1 MSDEPKNDET
11 PEEEAAEAA
20 APEEITPA
28 EAAPEETAPEEV
40 KAEAEEATEAA
51 AEPEKEAAALEEPA
65 EEEATPA
72 EAADA
77 SAASEEAAP
86 EEEPAE
92 EEPAEEEPA
101 EEEPAEEEPA
111 EEEAA
116 PAEAAD
122 ASAASEE
129 AAPEEEPAEEEA
141 APANAADASAA
152 SEEAAPAEEAAEPEK
167 SDKVRKAEE
176 ILRQNAPRSR
186 DEDLENA
193 FEKVVHINRCAKV
206 VKGGRRF
213 SFSALVVSG
222 DREGKVGFG
231 FGKAQEVAEC
241 IKKASE
247 ASKREM
253 VKVDITENTIPHR
266 VVGEHGGGRV
276 LLRPASP
283 GTGLIAGGG
292 VRAVVEAAGI
302 KDVLAKSLGS
312 KNPANVIKATLN
324 ALEQL
329 RSKEEIY
336 SLRGKKLAEKK
347 SI

>member
-1 MSDEPKNDET
+1 MPPAKQVSTSKNFLMSEETKNDET
-11 PEEEAAEAA
+11 PEEEVAADAASEKAAE
-20 APEEITPA
+20 TPA
-28 EAAPEETAPEEV
+28 EEV
-40 KAEAEEATEAA
+40 KAEAE
-51 AEPEKEAAALEEPA
+51 
-65 EEEATPA
+65 
-72 EAADA
+72 
-77 SAASEEAAP
+77 
-86 EEEPAE
+86 
-92 EEPAEEEPA
+92 
-101 EEEPAEEEPA
+101 
-111 EEEAA
+111 A
-116 PAEAAD
+116 PAEAA
-122 ASAASEE
+122 AAE
-129 AAPEEEPAEEEA
+129 AAA
-141 APANAADASAA
+141 A
-152 SEEAAPAEEAAEPEK
+152 EAAPAEEPVEAPAEEVKTEAEAAPEAPAEEVKAEAEPPAEAETPAEAAPAAEGEQK
-167 SDKVRKAEE
+167 FDKLKKAEE
-176 ILRQNAPRSR
+176 ILRSNAPPSARG
-186 DEDLENA
+186 EDMENA

-247 ASKREM
+247 SSKRAM
-253 VKVDITENTIPHR
+253 ISVNITENTIPHR
-266 VVGEHGGGRV
+266 VIGEHGGGRV

-312 KNPANVIKATLN
+312 NNQANVIKATLN

-347 SI
+347 SL

>member
-11 PEEEAAEAA
+11 SEEEAAEAA
-20 APEEITPA
+20 ASGETTPA
-28 EAAPEETAPEEV
+28 EDAPEETAPEEVKAEATEATEATAEPEKEEAAPEEPAEEAVAPEETAPEEV

-51 AEPEKEAAALEEPA
+51 AEPEKEEATPEEPA
-65 EEEATPA
+65 EEAV
-72 EAADA
+72 
-77 SAASEEAAP
+77 AP
-86 EEEPAE
+86 EEVD
-92 EEPAEEEPA
+92 
-101 EEEPAEEEPA
+101 
-111 EEEAA
+111 A
-116 PAEAAD
+116 PA
-122 ASAASEE
+122 
-129 AAPEEEPAEEEA
+129 
-141 APANAADASAA
+141 
-152 SEEAAPAEEAAEPEK
+152 EAAEPEK
-167 SDKVRKAEE
+167 SDKVKKAEE

-186 DEDLENA
+186 DEDFENA

-312 KNPANVIKATLN
+312 NNPANVIKATLN

-329 RSKEEIY
+329 RSKEDIY

-347 SI
+347 SL

>member
-11 PEEEAAEAA
+11 SEEEAAEAA
-20 APEEITPA
+20 ASGETTPA
-28 EAAPEETAPEEV
+28 EDAPEETAPEEVKAEATEATAEPEKEEAAPEEPAEEAVAPEETAPEEV

-51 AEPEKEAAALEEPA
+51 AEPEKEEATPEEPA
-65 EEEATPA
+65 EEAV
-72 EAADA
+72 
-77 SAASEEAAP
+77 AP
-86 EEEPAE
+86 EEVD
-92 EEPAEEEPA
+92 
-101 EEEPAEEEPA
+101 
-111 EEEAA
+111 A
-116 PAEAAD
+116 PA
-122 ASAASEE
+122 
-129 AAPEEEPAEEEA
+129 
-141 APANAADASAA
+141 
-152 SEEAAPAEEAAEPEK
+152 EAAEPEK
-167 SDKVRKAEE
+167 SDKVKKAEE

-186 DEDLENA
+186 DEDFENA

-312 KNPANVIKATLN
+312 NNPANVIKATLN

-329 RSKEEIY
+329 RSKEDIY

-347 SI
+347 SL